1 MMATQHTLY
10 RRLAATPRRIRRLA
24 VIAAFAGYPLVL
36 LGYSVLVEPGR
47 IPLVVWAP
55 IAIVLMGLSV
65 VGCFAT
71 YGFTGDRM
79 RGRAN
84 LDERERAM
92 NDRAIVLSYGVVTT
106 VLVTV
111 LAWLALAAYG
121 DPVVIEMRALAP
133 ILIAVGV
140 FVPLLPF
147 AVLAW
152 IEPDAPADDDGPGT
166 TGA

>member
-1 MMATQHTLY
+1 MMVSRNTLY
-10 RRLAATPRRIRRLA
+10 GRLASTPRRIRRLA

-36 LGYSVLVEPGR
+36 IGYGTLVEPGR
-47 IPLVVWAP
+47 LPTVIWAP
-55 IAIVLMGLSV
+55 IAIVLMGFTV

-106 VLVTV
+106 VLVAG

-121 DPVVIEMRALAP
+121 EPLVIDMTALAP
-133 ILIAVGV
+133 LLIAAGV

-147 AVLAW
+147 ATLAW
-152 IEPDAPADDDGPGT
+152 IEPDALPDDEDAGGS
-166 TGA
+166 GR